1 MKKLWF
7 ITLKNSNK
15 GFSLIETIVC
25 LSLLVILTVTLLTTL
40 AFAFG
45 TVKITRIQN
54 EMNYTLQSIIEN
66 IKAGNIQNYLDDE
79 NIANLNN
86 EGTADFTI
94 DNYQC
99 SIKTTKENFEN
110 LYIVNLD
117 IKYQDG
123 RVNISQNLSTL
134 LLTENFQ

>member
-7 ITLKNSNK
+7 ITLKNSNR